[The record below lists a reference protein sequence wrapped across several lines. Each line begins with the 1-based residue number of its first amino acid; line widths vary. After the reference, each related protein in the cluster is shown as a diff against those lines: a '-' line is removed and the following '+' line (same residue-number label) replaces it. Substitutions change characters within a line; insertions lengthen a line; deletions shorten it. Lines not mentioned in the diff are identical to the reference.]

1 MENAIFNRVD
11 FLDGY
16 IYSPPAWRVCGCE
29 NGKYTKRI
37 KSGAGSALDGAEYD
51 LTIPCRECADSPLPG
66 WIPQYYTP
74 TEYRDWIRRENEMPD
89 YELPNDTPV
98 WVMSDGAWII
108 LASYGNFKNTNAPII
123 IATEAGKPPEDYNGT

>member
-11 FLDGY
+11 FSDSY

-51 LTIPCRECADSPLPG
+51 LTIPCRECADSPIKG
-66 WIPQYYTP
+66 RIPIYYTP
-74 TEYRDWIRRENEMPD
+74 EQWEEAGGVLSD
-89 YELPNDTPV
+89 DTPV
-98 WVMSDGAWII
+98 WVRYNDEEHYCWDLIEYSSALITD
-108 LASYGNFKNTNAPII
+108 TVV
-123 IATEAGKPPEDYNGT
+123 IATEAGRPPKGYVP